1 MSMPTTIIN
10 NIDKT
15 QAENNVMASIS
26 LEETALS
33 HIINAEGA
41 KLQKLVSLTGVTP
54 DQLLAVNDSAGAVLS
69 GAMALEA
76 GLVSKYKT
84 VYSGLDALIGPK
96 GPTGAAGATAASA
109 YDAWLAQGN
118 DGSTAEFLAS
128 LIGPTGAIGPTG
140 PAGLTGAPGAD
151 GGTGPDGSAGETGAT
166 GASVYDVWLAEGNS
180 GDESDFLAAIVG
192 PTGAAGATGAPG
204 ITGSSTGIYHML
216 LISREYTTIS
226 PNSNDIHAFT
236 CVDDPDNYVPIGFG
250 YDLDYGS
257 TGVIITPID
266 FTSPPEFK
274 LKIENQSSTEQ
285 DITIYSICLHNTRTH

>member
-192 PTGAAGATGAPG
+192 PTGATGAIGETGATGGLYPMV
-204 ITGSSTGIYHML
+204 ITSTGEVSVNANSVATFDFTCPSDPENYTPMGFGYLFPTGSTGILVSAY
-216 LISREYTTIS
+216 
-226 PNSNDIHAFT
+226 
-236 CVDDPDNYVPIGFG
+236 
-250 YDLDYGS
+250 
-257 TGVIITPID
+257 D
-266 FTSPPEFK
+266 FTNPPSFS
-274 LKIENQSSTEQ
+274 LKFDNQSPTTQ
-285 DITIYSICLHNTRTH
+285 TGIIYSMCFNNTRTS